1 MRNWIGLAFA
11 LVVVDQL
18 TKFAAVRWLVLHTPE
33 PLLPSFNLTLVYNSG
48 AAFSLLSDAGGW
60 QRWFFIAAAV
70 AVSALL
76 WSWLARLGP
85 GEKTAAAGLSLIL
98 GGAVGN
104 ALDRLFRGHVVDFLD
119 LYYRHYH
126 WPAFNVADACITLGA
141 LVIVCVAVAGK
152 ETEDGSTTG

>member
-1 MRNWIGLAFA
+1 MRKWLALSLA
-11 LVVVDQL
+11 MVVVDQA
-18 TKFAAVRWLVLHTPE
+18 TKFAAVHWLALHTPQ

-85 GEKTAAAGLSLIL
+85 GDKTAAAGLSLIL

-104 ALDRLFRGHVVDFLD
+104 AIDRLFRGHVVDFLD
-119 LYYRHYH
+119 LYYGLYH
-126 WPAFNVADACITLGA
+126 WPAFNVADACITAGA
-141 LVIVCVAVAGK
+141 LLIVAVAVTGGERK
-152 ETEDGSTTG
+152 DGSAAG